1 MLNQV
6 QGRTEKPQVSGIRV
20 LRCHCCEFGVFS
32 RKDTACD
39 KALGF
44 NAETEMCSCCRHFNP
59 NEWEV
64 ADSCNDVLQR
74 RMERVR
80 ITKEKALYSSQQAGL
95 FLKRWHSSQHTGAPI
110 LGWAV
115 LVT

>member
-1 MLNQV
+1 MLNKCKAEQ
-6 QGRTEKPQVSGIRV
+6 RNLRSLASGSCVVIV
-20 LRCHCCEFGVFS
+20 VNFGFFC

-64 ADSCNDVLQR
+64 ADSCNDVLQH

-95 FLKRWHSSQHTGAPI
+95 F
-110 LGWAV
+110 
-115 LVT
+115 